1 MPFVYASL
9 SRLADRFNF
18 AGRGEKYSNMKLNF
32 NHFTGVDFDN
42 RQGKKAIF
50 RIEGENKYWAQAV
63 DSENKNY
70 DYL

>member
-1 MPFVYASL
+1 
-9 SRLADRFNF
+9 
-18 AGRGEKYSNMKLNF
+18 MKWNF

-42 RQGKKAIF
+42 KQGKKAIF
-50 RIEGENKYWAQAV
+50 RIEGENKGWAQAV